1 MGQGS
6 AGLGAQASLDP
17 PLSAFGAR
25 GKKAQR
31 IAAAHDPHLS
41 LQPPERALRPRA
53 AALPSLGT
61 RVLVY
66 CEGGGVGSSGAQG
79 GSPRGRSG
87 QAGRWGRG
95 PPTWRGTGYAGP
107 GRSAL
112 LGPFCHP
119 QASPRAATGAF
130 GSKSGRIPPLAGA
143 TPLCRA
149 PQAIA
154 LVTGGLE
161 GREAGSP
168 RGKERR
174 RSPEAARDAG
184 DR

>member
-1 MGQGS
+1 MGEGS

-66 CEGGGVGSSGAQG
+66 CGGGEL
-79 GSPRGRSG
+79 
-87 QAGRWGRG
+87 
-95 PPTWRGTGYAGP
+95 RGTGREPSGQERVGGAVGQRAP
-107 GRSAL
+107 DMEGHR
-112 LGPFCHP
+112 LG
-119 QASPRAATGAF
+119 RAAAPFWDPSATRRPRPEPPQVP
-130 GSKSGRIPPLAGA
+130 SGQSQGESHPFQGPL
-143 TPLCRA
+143 LCA
-149 PQAIA
+149 E
-154 LVTGGLE
+154 LL
-161 GREAGSP
+161 
-168 RGKERR
+168 RR
-174 RSPEAARDAG
+174 LL
-184 DR
+184 